1 MELITQAP
9 RGTQDILPE
18 NSYKWQYMEK
28 TALEIARDFGFHEI
42 RTPVFEHTN
51 LFLRSV
57 GETTDVVQK
66 EMYTFEDKGG
76 RSITLRPEGTAGAA
90 RAVLEHGLLNG
101 ALPVKVSYVT
111 SCYRYEKSQK
121 GRYREFHQFGVE
133 CFGASAPQADAEVI
147 TMAMQ
152 ILKQLGLQGIQLHL
166 NSIGCPTC
174 RARYYEALR
183 RFFEERRDD
192 LCGTCRDRLERNPMR
207 ILDCKS
213 PVCQE
218 IAAKAPVMLEYLCD
232 DCAAHFEAV
241 KSCLQAAGVEF
252 VLDPHIVRGLDYYTR
267 TVFELVSEQGLVVAG
282 GGRYDGLVAELG
294 GAAQP
299 GLGYA
304 MGLERLLMVME
315 EQKVKFPPAPTC
327 DLYLVSMGQKAAQK
341 CFALATALREGGAA
355 VECDIVGRSLK
366 AQMKY
371 ADKLGARYTIVV
383 GDNELET
390 NCARL
395 KDMETGATEE
405 VSLDEGLY
413 TTLRQKLLDK
423 ELAGVADLFNSIAE
437 QG

>member
-1 MELITQAP
+1 MIRKPT
-9 RGTQDILPE
+9 GTIDFFPE
-18 NSYKWQYMEK
+18 ETKKLRYVEDVARR
-28 TALEIARDFGFHEI
+28 TAKKFGFGEI
-42 RTPVFEHTN
+42 RTPTIEATE
-51 LFLRSV
+51 LFARGV
-57 GETTDVVQK
+57 GSTTDVVQK

-90 RAVLEHGLLNG
+90 RAVLEHGLLAG
-101 ALPVKVSYVT
+101 ALPVKVSYLT

-147 TMAMQ
+147 SLATS
-152 ILKQLGLQGIQLHL
+152 ILGSLGLANVALHI

-174 RARYYEALR
+174 RARYTEALHAYFADR
-183 RFFEERRDD
+183 QEE
-192 LCGTCRDRLERNPMR
+192 LCGTCHSRLERNPMR

-213 PVCQE
+213 PVCHE
-218 IAAKAPVMLEYLCD
+218 IAANAPVMLDYLCE
-232 DCAAHFEAV
+232 DCSAHFEAV
-241 KSCLQAAGVEF
+241 KACLDSAEIEYVIDE
-252 VLDPHIVRGLDYYTR
+252 HIVRGLDYYTR

-299 GLGYA
+299 GLGFG
-304 MGLERLLMVME
+304 MGIERLLMTME
-315 EQKVKFPPAPTC
+315 EQNVRFPAAPKC
-327 DLYLVSMGQKAAQK
+327 DLYFVSMGQAAAQK
-341 CFALATALREGGAA
+341 CFALASSLRDGGAA

-390 NCARL
+390 GKAQL
-395 KDMETGATEE
+395 KDMNTGETEE
-405 VSLDEGLY
+405 VSLDDGLY
-413 TTLRQKLLDK
+413 MVMRQKLLDS
-423 ELAGVADLFNSIAE
+423 ELAGMADLFGSIAE
-437 QG
+437 FE